1 MAGSRNRRH
10 HNRQFISP
18 PAITQTTMRSLHTGT
33 RQVTICLTAD
43 IGGQYGL
50 LKIKI
55 MYRLSFSKLNLIP
68 VNTKTS
74 TMNPDVITI
83 LKEAILSLS
92 GKSRSGNV
100 LERAQVC
107 FVNDVIETSYLRL
120 EACAALGRHRET
132 SRSSSQ
138 PLSNPRY
145 LPQLHQA
152 HPNWS
157 ATAPV
162 PYAPSCHHY
171 QLLYISQ
178 QLTPTDT
185 LSRIGY

>member
-1 MAGSRNRRH
+1 MAGSQDRRH

-18 PAITQTTMRSLHTGT
+18 PAITQTTKRSFHTGT
-33 RQVTICLTAD
+33 RQVTIRLTAD
-43 IGGQYGL
+43 IGGQYCL
-50 LKIKI
+50 VKIKI
-55 MYRLSFSKLNLIP
+55 IYRLILKLNLIP

-74 TMNPDVITI
+74 TMNPDVIPI
-83 LKEAILSLS
+83 LKDAIRSLS
-92 GKSRSGNV
+92 GKSGSGNK

-107 FVNDVIETSYLRL
+107 FVNDVIETSYLSR
-120 EACAALGRHRET
+120 EACAALGIPRVT
-132 SRSSSQ
+132 SRASSQ

-162 PYAPSCHHY
+162 PYAPSRHHY
-171 QLLYISQ
+171 QLLYLSQ
-178 QLTPTDT
+178 ELTPTEP
-185 LSRIGY
+185 LSGIGY